1 MREREAKLLVSSD
14 YRLPRFD
21 RLGHGLRVAAD
32 ETILQRAVHFDTA
45 DLRLTRSGA
54 SLRYRSDDG
63 WTVKLPAPAE
73 GANLVRTE
81 ITVPGD
87 RAAPPAEAI
96 DLLRAWVRTAPVE
109 QVAEVRTSRHRVV
122 LNDAGGTKIA
132 EIDDDRVTTSNR
144 DGSRHAF
151 REVEVELGDRA
162 PAGLDRLLAK
172 QVKKAGSTK
181 KSSLSKIARGLDVQ
195 SAISAET
202 GAARLDVHPGA
213 HATTLELVRAVIGD
227 SVQRLLAN
235 DPAIRIC
242 EDPEGVHQARVATRR
257 LRSDLRTFGPV
268 LDERWCESLRTD
280 LQWLGAVLGKV
291 RDADVLTEL
300 LRATVTRLP
309 DDERARADPLF
320 DRLAHERARERQA
333 LLTVMRSKR
342 YAVLLD
348 RLVDASCDPLVLP
361 EVRER
366 RARKV
371 AFDLARKP
379 WRRCC
384 KSIRRLGAAP
394 SDADLHRTRRR
405 AKQARYA
412 LEAISPVAGGREAK
426 RAELAAGIQGT
437 LGDHQDRVVARQ
449 WLLDTARAINQPQAA
464 FVAGE
469 LAVLLSVEQQ
479 ALRKRARKV
488 CNTAWRS

>member
-21 RLGHGLRVAAD
+21 DLGHGLRVAAD
-32 ETILQRAVHFDTA
+32 ETIQQRAAYFDTP
-45 DLRLTRSGA
+45 DLRLTQSGA

-73 GANLVRTE
+73 GANLVRPE
-81 ITVPGD
+81 IAFPGD
-87 RAAPPAEAI
+87 RATPPAEAI
-96 DLLRAWVRTAPVE
+96 DLLRAWIRTAPVE
-109 QVAEVRTSRHRVV
+109 EVAEVRTSRHRLV

-144 DGSRHAF
+144 SGSRHAF
-151 REVEVELGDRA
+151 REVEVELTDGA
-162 PAGLDRLLAK
+162 PARLDRLLAK
-172 QVKKAGSTK
+172 HVKKAGSTK
-181 KSSLSKIARGLDVQ
+181 KSSLSKVARGLDVQ
-195 SAISAET
+195 TVVSAET
-202 GAARLDVHPGA
+202 AAQLDVRPGA
-213 HATTLELVRAVIGD
+213 NATMHELVRAAIGD

-235 DPAIRIC
+235 DPVIRIG

-257 LRSDLRTFGPV
+257 LRSDLRTFGPA
-268 LDERWCESLRTD
+268 LDVPWGQALRTD
-280 LQWLGAVLGKV
+280 LQWLGAVLGEV

-300 LRATVTRLP
+300 LRSALTRLP
-309 DDERARADPLF
+309 DDQRSSADPLF
-320 DRLAHERARERQA
+320 DRLADERARVREA

-348 RLVDASCDPLVLP
+348 RLVDAARDPLVLP
-361 EVRER
+361 EMRSR

-384 KSIRRLGAAP
+384 KSIRRLGDE
-394 SDADLHRTRRR
+394 STDADLHRVRRR

-412 LEAISPVAGGREAK
+412 LEAISAVAGTRVAK
-426 RAELAAGIQGT
+426 RSERVADIQGT

-449 WLLDTARAINQPQAA
+449 WLLDAARAIGQPQGA

-469 LAVLLSVEQQ
+469 LAARLSGEQR
-479 ALRKRARKV
+479 ALRKRARKEFDAA
-488 CNTAWRS
+488 CRS